1 MGRAGI
7 VVNVMCVYGH
17 GVTWCT
23 GTGVCGTGTGV
34 CGTGTGVCGTGICV
48 WVCYVCWKCV
58 VDKDVVNVREIYFMY
73 ELWGHVRVWACMGY
87 VYFIYEPWGHV
98 RVWGRM
104 GYG

>member
-1 MGRAGI
+1 MVRVWGY
-7 VVNVMCVYGH
+7 VVQGYVYGY
-17 GVTWCT
+17 GY
-23 GTGVCGTGTGV
+23 G
-34 CGTGTGVCGTGICV
+34 CV
-48 WVCYVCWKCV
+48 WVCYICWKCV

-87 VYFIYEPWGHV
+87 VYFIYELWGHV

>member
-7 VVNVMCVYGH
+7 VVNVMCVYGY

-23 GTGVCGTGTGV
+23 STWVCGVRVPEYVVYGYGY
-34 CGTGTGVCGTGICV
+34 V

-87 VYFIYEPWGHV
+87 VYFIDELWGHV